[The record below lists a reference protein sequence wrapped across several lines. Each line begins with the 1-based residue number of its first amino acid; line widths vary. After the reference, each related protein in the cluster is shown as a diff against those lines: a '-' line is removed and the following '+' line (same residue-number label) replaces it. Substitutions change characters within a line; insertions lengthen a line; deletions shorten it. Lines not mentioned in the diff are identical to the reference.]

1 MWQPDTHFAGAAAG
15 GGENATKRSGA
26 EVQMMQPRKCTSM
39 SSRQERLRVELED
52 ATKRSAA
59 DVAELEAKL
68 EQAGRDLAVAGGAAA
83 AATEKAAAEVRDMK
97 DQAVR
102 DANAAAAELK
112 AARETLA
119 RELER
124 MQQEA
129 DAKVAEAR

>member
-1 MWQPDTHFAGAAAG
+1 
-15 GGENATKRSGA
+15 
-26 EVQMMQPRKCTSM
+26 M

-68 EQAGRDLAVAGGAAA
+68 EQAGRDLAVAGDAAA

-112 AARETLA
+112 AAGETLA